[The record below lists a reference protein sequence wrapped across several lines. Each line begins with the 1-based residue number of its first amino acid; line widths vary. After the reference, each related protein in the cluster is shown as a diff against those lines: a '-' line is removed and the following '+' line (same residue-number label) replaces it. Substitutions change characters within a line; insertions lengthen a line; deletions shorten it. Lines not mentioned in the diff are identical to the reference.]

1 MIGYLGD
8 IIFET
13 SDKKICNFK
22 GLKRSISANY
32 SEHKR
37 YKKKSQRE
45 FEGAEN
51 QGVSFEMN
59 IRAGHGVKPK
69 KMMDKVIKHCQNG
82 DVFPF
87 MIGGHRVGG
96 GKWTIDSVDATY
108 NEVWNRGELVSVS
121 LSITATEYY

>member
-51 QGVSFEMN
+51 QGVK
-59 IRAGHGVKPK
+59 IRAVHGVKPK
-69 KMMDKVIKHCQNG
+69 KMMDKVIKHCQTG
-82 DVFPF
+82 DVLPF

>member
-51 QGVSFEMN
+51 QDRKSTRLN
-59 IRAGHGVKPK
+59 SSH
-69 KMMDKVIKHCQNG
+69 KHRSRM
-82 DVFPF
+82 P
-87 MIGGHRVGG
+87 
-96 GKWTIDSVDATY
+96 SSA
-108 NEVWNRGELVSVS
+108 
-121 LSITATEYY
+121 